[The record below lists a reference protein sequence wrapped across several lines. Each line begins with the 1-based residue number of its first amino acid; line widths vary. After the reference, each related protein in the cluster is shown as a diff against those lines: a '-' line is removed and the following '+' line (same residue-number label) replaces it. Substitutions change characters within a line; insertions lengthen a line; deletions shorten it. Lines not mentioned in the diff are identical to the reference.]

1 MACDRDQSATVE
13 PRRRP
18 IISGDALRARSRARH
33 RHCATGNSRR
43 RRCGC
48 ARTSK
53 CPRHLASFPADRTRP
68 LRKCRAPDENP
79 LPGKSRA
86 MNGGAFRRCSLQDDG
101 STRPPPSQ
109 TVALR
114 RRAHLSMRPED
125 SRCSLMPNVRAPR
138 SKAGRAVRRSGASTT
153 QWARAP
159 MMRPARAPM
168 MRPARVP
175 MMRPAR
181 APMMQSARATV
192 AVIEPPGR
200 RD

>member
-1 MACDRDQSATVE
+1 MACNRDQSATVE
-13 PRRRP
+13 PKRRP
-18 IISGDALRARSRARH
+18 IISGDALRAHSRARH
-33 RHCATGNSRR
+33 RHCATGSSRR
-43 RRCGC
+43 CRYGCG
-48 ARTSK
+48 RTST
-53 CPRHLASFPADRTRP
+53 CPPRPASSSAGTTRR
-68 LRKCRAPDENP
+68 LRSYRAPDENP

-86 MNGGAFRRCSLQDDG
+86 MNGGAFRRCSLPDDG

-125 SRCSLMPNVRAPR
+125 SRCSLMPNVRAPQ
-138 SKAGRAVRRSGASTT
+138 STAGRAVQRSGASTT
-153 QWARAP
+153 RRARAS
-159 MMRPARAPM
+159 MMQGARAS
-168 MRPARVP
+168 

-192 AVIEPPGR
+192 AVIETPGR